1 MQINTNKLKVQ
12 PVNFMERYSFIIKKP
27 SNYHSYIQLAQLY
40 IEIEK
45 LYVKKMITKKEVR
58 FSLRETDFFFCILG
72 LCCNN
77 STVCVRCISSGILV
91 LLFLLFLSLFFSFF
105 LGLFFSFLLSF
116 FFSFFLSFF
125 FSFPSSFLIS
135 FLLSFFLLFTLLFLL
150 LFLLFLSLF
159 FSLFLSFVLF
169 YFIFIS
175 LFLGFLISF
184 FLSFFIGLF
193 LSLFFSFFCIWSS
206 ARRSEGCTNSPGL
219 CQYLF
224 SLLQRSCK

>member
-1 MQINTNKLKVQ
+1 MILFAAHLLSVVYWLNEQPVHSLNEMQINTNKLKVQ

-45 LYVKKMITKKEVR
+45 LYVKKMITKRSPLLVKR
-58 FSLRETDFFFCILG
+58 NGLLFILG

-116 FFSFFLSFF
+116 FFSFFLA
-125 FSFPSSFLIS
+125 SSS
-135 FLLSFFLLFTLLFLL
+135 AFFLA
-150 LFLLFLSLF
+150 S
-159 FSLFLSFVLF
+159 
-169 YFIFIS
+169 
-175 LFLGFLISF
+175 
-184 FLSFFIGLF
+184 
-193 LSLFFSFFCIWSS
+193 SS
-206 ARRSEGCTNSPGL
+206 A
-219 CQYLF
+219 F
-224 SLLQRSCK
+224 F